1 MKWGVILGV
10 LVVAIIFAVWRSRE
24 TDKESGN
31 SNIENNNDLNN
42 ANDQSTAFVAGSG
55 ADNPI
60 GKILKELKEDFVLL
74 NKIRVKGWGKHSALI
89 DHLLITKQG
98 ITVFRDVETPAKSV
112 EATSKEWILETDS
125 GKKKIKNPVNM
136 NNYAISILR
145 NVLKKKLKHIYPK
158 LDFTSVVL
166 FNDSVKVNS
175 TVKENQNAIVIKKSF
190 LRDLLETIAQ
200 KPAKL
205 TKSEMIEIK
214 KSLE

>member
-10 LVVAIIFAVWRSRE
+10 LAAAIIFAVWRSKEYTEEQQKRE
-24 TDKESGN
+24 IKPAEKPEPIDNSGKK
-31 SNIENNNDLNN
+31 SDEE
-42 ANDQSTAFVAGSG
+42 
-55 ADNPI
+55 NPI
-60 GKILKELKEDFVLL
+60 GKILNELKEDFVLL
-74 NKIRVKGWGKHSALI
+74 NKIKIKGWTKHSTLI

-98 ITVFRDVETPAKSV
+98 ITVFRNIETPAKSV
-112 EATSKEWILETDS
+112 KATSKEWILETND

-145 NVLKKKLKHIYPK
+145 NVFKKKLKHIYPK

-166 FNDSVKVNS
+166 FDDSVKINS

-190 LRDLLETIAQ
+190 LHDLLETITQ

-205 TKSEMIEIK
+205 TKSEMNEIK